1 MKQVVQWF
9 VNGDVCGEDPSVEGT
24 VVRYYRSPKM
34 DGDHVCVHCGYIMH
48 DHGWIDGADKVV
60 CPSNIIVMQDDMEP
74 ILNISARCEVPTEK
88 MVRNAQVVS
97 AEAFENILGAENLAI
112 ASHNCQ
118 SFSNPKKGY
127 EYVMP
132 VRPCDLPIIEQP
144 PEPIQL
150 LEVVLSNSV
159 AEHAGER
166 IAEDFIP
173 PNLFNAIKKSNLS
186 KVTVISD
193 FDTYH
198 QDEHT
203 YRMMHFINEIPEE
216 ILVGVLR
223 NHTEILILARHQLDM
238 PLYIFFP
245 NSSYRAEPKLDKW
258 YSDHKKCVDI
268 VRPLYIKLI
277 KKFYALKKDNR
288 IHVRMLP
295 TGLVVEYPDKTMRL
309 EKEFSPYNLVRMH
322 ICAQAANKE
331 VEVVDCETLDLKYAL
346 VAFDIDNTTS
356 ELLFSLNNHIRSM
369 HSEMEAQGILS
380 AFYSSEVDRHMI
392 RTVTLTTVYQDG
404 TTSKLHISLEAFAG
418 LFYAGK
424 LFPQFVL
431 DGEKVSV
438 GIGETES
445 MFELAKVAQHIDW
458 TKGDYETDRSLV

>member
-34 DGDHVCVHCGYIMH
+34 DGDHVCVHCGYKMH
-48 DHGWIDGADKVV
+48 DHGWIDSANKVV
-60 CPSNIIVMQDDMEP
+60 CPSNIIMMQDDMEP

-97 AEAFENILGAENLAI
+97 ADAFENILGKENLSI

-118 SFSNPKKGY
+118 SFSNPKEGY

-132 VRPCDLPIIEQP
+132 VRPSDLPIIEQP
-144 PEPIQL
+144 PEPVQL

-173 PNLFNAIKKSNLS
+173 PNLFNAIKKSNLG

-193 FDTYH
+193 FDTYL
-198 QDEHT
+198 QNEHT
-203 YRMMHFINEIPEE
+203 YRMMHFIKEIPEE
-216 ILVGVLR
+216 ILVGILR
-223 NHTEILILARHQLDM
+223 NHSDILILPSRGLDL
-238 PLYIFFP
+238 PVFIFFP
-245 NSSYRAEPKLDKW
+245 NTSYRAEPKLDQW
-258 YSDHKKCVDI
+258 YSNRAECVSI
-268 VRPLYIKLI
+268 VRPLYVELI
-277 KKFYALKKDNR
+277 KKYFKLKKDNR

-295 TGLVVEYPDKTMRL
+295 TGLVVEYPDKNMRL

-322 ICAQAANKE
+322 ICAHAANKK

-356 ELLFSLNNHIRSM
+356 ELLHSLNEHIRHM
-369 HSEMEAQGILS
+369 QPEMEAQGILT
-380 AFYSSEVDRHMI
+380 AFYSSEVDRNMI
-392 RTVTLTTVYQDG
+392 RTVTITTVYQDG
-404 TTSKLHISLEAFAG
+404 TTSKLYIALEAFAG

-424 LFPQFVL
+424 LFPQFVP

-438 GIGETES
+438 SIGDTES
-445 MFELAKVAQHIDW
+445 MFDLAKVAQHIDW